1 MYSEWAFDSTAYFIL
16 QSRKELGHV
25 SPSRGSSYTC
35 RNTGSPHWTIPSGW
49 FTIPCYLLL
58 FIFFQMGKLVRKYM
72 RRYRIGI
79 DTGGTC
85 TDGVLI
91 DETTLEVVHA
101 VKEATTHHNL
111 GIAVARALKKLLAAD
126 LAPEEIIGLSVS
138 TTLATNAVVEG
149 RGARVGLLVFGYV
162 RHFKL
167 PITANIFL
175 KGGHKITGEED
186 EPLDIEGLV
195 DSVHGLKNEVDS
207 YAVCGGMS
215 IKNPTHELVAEEAI
229 TMIDPKPVFC
239 SHQVSENPGMQA
251 RAATACLH
259 AKLMPLMVS
268 FLSSIKKSML
278 DAELDCPVSII
289 CGNGKGVGLDT
300 AVRRAAITMASGP
313 AATARFGCTAGEPAA
328 LVVDVGGTTT
338 DVCMI
343 RDGHPVLSG
352 QGCRIGQWRTHVEAI
367 DMYTAAG
374 GGDAHVICSSDYDS
388 SSEQEGACRRRPKVR
403 LQATRVQPLCMT
415 EDLPDPEQ
423 WLGCG
428 MRNAVVLP
436 VEDLSEK
443 LVTEDELLL
452 YLREYGPANP
462 ETLTRQT
469 GLSGILLEKRLE
481 RLTYL
486 RQVRMAGFTPT
497 DALHVLGKLNMGSR
511 KQAEHGARTLAAS
524 LDMDVMSLCRQVIEE
539 TEKTIEGII
548 LDYLGR
554 KVRHDAEAAPFL
566 STMDND
572 LFSLRVAVKVPI
584 IGIGAAARCFLPAVA
599 ERLHTS
605 VHFPEHYEVGNAV
618 GAALIDREK
627 DQADFAV

>member
-1 MYSEWAFDSTAYFIL
+1 
-16 QSRKELGHV
+16 
-25 SPSRGSSYTC
+25 
-35 RNTGSPHWTIPSGW
+35 
-49 FTIPCYLLL
+49 
-58 FIFFQMGKLVRKYM
+58 MGNLVREYM
-72 RRYRIGI
+72 RCCRIGI

-91 DETTLEVVHA
+91 DNSTLEVVHSA
-101 VKEATTHHNL
+101 KEPTTHHDL
-111 GIAVARALKKLLAAD
+111 GIGVGRVLKKLLASGI
-126 LAPEEIIGLSVS
+126 APEEIIQLSVS
-138 TTLATNAVVEG
+138 TTLATNAVVED

-195 DSVHGLKNEVDS
+195 DSIHGLKGEVDS

-229 TMIDPKPVFC
+229 TMVDPKPVFC
-239 SHQVSENPGMQA
+239 SHQVSDNPGMRA

-268 FLSSIKKSML
+268 FLSSIKISML
-278 DAELDCPVSII
+278 NAGLNCPVTII
-289 CGNGKGVGLDT
+289 CGNGKGAGLDR

-313 AATARFGCTAGEPAA
+313 AATARFGCTAGEPTA
-328 LVVDVGGTTT
+328 LIVDVGGTTT

-343 RDGHPVLSG
+343 RDGQPVLSDE
-352 QGCRIGQWRTHVEAI
+352 GCRIGQWQTHVEAI

-374 GGDAHVICSSDYDS
+374 GGDSHVICSSDQDGRCGR
-388 SSEQEGACRRRPKVR
+388 QQKIR
-403 LQATRVQPLCMT
+403 LEAVRVQPLCMT
-415 EDLPDPEQ
+415 ENLPDPEQ

-436 VEDLSEK
+436 VESLSDE
-443 LVTEDELLL
+443 VVSEDEVLFC
-452 YLREYGPANP
+452 LRERGPANM

-481 RLTYL
+481 RLAYL
-486 RQVRMAGFTPT
+486 QQIRMAGFTPT
-497 DALHVLGKLNMGSR
+497 DALHVLGRLDIGSR
-511 KQAEHGARTLAAS
+511 EQAEHGARALAAS
-524 LDMDVMSLCRQVIEE
+524 LDMDIETLCLQVVAE

-554 KVRHDAEAAPFL
+554 KVWQDNNAAPFL
-566 STMDND
+566 SKMDNE
-572 LFSLRVAVKVPI
+572 LFSLRVAVKIPI

-599 ERLHTS
+599 ERLHTT

-618 GAALIDREK
+618 GAALIGRRNDGA
-627 DQADFAV
+627 QLL